1 MDMQKPEWLKTKY
14 DNKSVEKINQLLRQL
29 SIHTVCKEADCPNI
43 GECYKKNTATF
54 MIMGNICTRN
64 CRFCAVQKGIGS
76 PLDPAEPDNI
86 AIAAQKLN
94 LKHIVIT
101 SVTRDDLEDGGAMH
115 FSKTIR
121 SLKKVL
127 PGSTIEVLIPDLGGK
142 KQNLEIIMAAQP
154 DVINHNMETVPS
166 LYPQVRPEADYRRSL
181 NILKYIKEREPYMIT
196 KTGIMMGLGE
206 SKKEV
211 IKVIEDL
218 AQIGCDILT
227 IGQYLCPSVN
237 HIPVQR
243 YLSPRIFAQYKKMA
257 VQKGIKYVASDP
269 LVRSSYN
276 ALEAI
281 RAIKGRG
288 RYDLCR

>member
-1 MDMQKPEWLKTKY
+1 MQKPEWLKNKY
-14 DNKSVEKINQLLRQL
+14 DSKSVEKINQLLGQL

-64 CRFCAVQKGIGS
+64 CRFCSVQKGTAS
-76 PLDPAEPDNI
+76 PLDLAEPDNI
-86 AIAAQKLN
+86 ALAAQKLN

-115 FSKTIR
+115 FSKTIC

-127 PGSTIEVLIPDLGGK
+127 PESTIEVLIPDLGGE

-154 DVINHNMETVPS
+154 DVINHNIETVPS
-166 LYPQVRPEADYRRSL
+166 LYPEVRPEADYHRSL
-181 NILKYIKEREPYMIT
+181 NILKYIKEKEPSMIT
-196 KTGIMMGLGE
+196 KTGIMIGLGE

-237 HIPVQR
+237 HIPVKR
-243 YLSPRIFAQYKKMA
+243 YLSPQMFAQYKKIA
-257 VQKGIKYVASDP
+257 AQKGIRYVASDP

-281 RAIKGRG
+281 RVIKGRG
-288 RYDLCR
+288 CYDLCR

>member
-1 MDMQKPEWLKTKY
+1 
-14 DNKSVEKINQLLRQL
+14 
-29 SIHTVCKEADCPNI
+29 
-43 GECYKKNTATF
+43 
-54 MIMGNICTRN
+54 MGNICTRN

-76 PLDPAEPDNI
+76 PLDLAEPDNI

-127 PGSTIEVLIPDLGGK
+127 PESTIEVLIPDLGGK

-181 NILKYIKEREPYMIT
+181 NILKYIKEKEPYMIT

-211 IKVIEDL
+211 IKVIDDL